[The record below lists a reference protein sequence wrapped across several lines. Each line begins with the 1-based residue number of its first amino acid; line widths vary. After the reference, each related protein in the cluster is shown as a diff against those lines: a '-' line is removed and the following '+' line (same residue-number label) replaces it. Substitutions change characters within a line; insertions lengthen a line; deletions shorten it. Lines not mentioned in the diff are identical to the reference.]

1 MNKMFNKNLEIEF
14 FDNYY
19 KSGYD
24 VFLEK
29 TYLKV
34 LNIMLKLLPEL
45 HSKVL
50 LEIGCGSGAFTRY
63 LTRLDLSKIYAIDL
77 SPKLI

>member
-1 MNKMFNKNLEIEF
+1 
-14 FDNYY
+14 
-19 KSGYD
+19 
-24 VFLEK
+24 
-29 TYLKV
+29 
-34 LNIMLKLLPEL
+34 MLKLLPKL